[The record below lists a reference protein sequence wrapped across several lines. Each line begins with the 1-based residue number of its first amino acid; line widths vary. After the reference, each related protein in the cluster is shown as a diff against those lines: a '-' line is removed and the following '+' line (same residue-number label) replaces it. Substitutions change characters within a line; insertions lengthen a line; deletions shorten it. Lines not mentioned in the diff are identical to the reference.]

1 MTRRPLLTLLASF
14 GLAPR
19 IVAAAD
25 TPAPD
30 GARVVPL
37 RLPDAEWKQ
46 RLNASQ
52 YDVLRKAGTERA
64 GTSPLNTEKRKGRY
78 LCAACQLPLFD
89 SSMKYDSGTGWPSF

>member
-1 MTRRPLLTLLASF
+1 MPEERFQRPERQKRYKLFKEFFAMTRRPLLTLLASF

-25 TPAPD
+25 APAPD
-30 GARVVPL
+30 GARPVPL

-52 YDVLRKAGTERA
+52 YDVLRCSAR
-64 GTSPLNTEKRKGRY
+64 R
-78 LCAACQLPLFD
+78 
-89 SSMKYDSGTGWPSF
+89 